1 MKNPEFKP
9 RIRKPLLCKI
19 GLHKPDKLHPV
30 LRLNIKGRH
39 KWRTTHIACKRCGKL
54 LYRVTWKQKEQEN
67 FNKKLWFE
75 VRSNE
80 NTERT

>member
-1 MKNPEFKP
+1 MKKPEFKP

-19 GLHKPDKLHPV
+19 GLHIPDKFNPV
-30 LRLNIKGRH
+30 CRTVIKGKH

-54 LYRVTWKQKEQEN
+54 LYRVTWKQKEQEK
-67 FNKKLWFE
+67 FMQKEWFE
-75 VRSNE
+75 VRSDE